1 MAVPDPDGPRA
12 GGPDAHD
19 DQPRPPAATTTPW
32 QPAKGRIYRAT
43 GEFDEPQTI
52 PNGFTPAP
60 QPVLPKTK
68 GPWALTHL
76 TTSLTGDILGSGRT
90 QLRRPEKKERGNWG
104 RIAVGMGIGILL
116 IAGASAVTAWLLG
129 MF

>member
-1 MAVPDPDGPRA
+1 MAAPDPDGPLA

-19 DQPRPPAATTTPW
+19 EQPRPPAATTTPW

-43 GEFDEPQTI
+43 GAFDEPQTI
-52 PNGFTPAP
+52 PDGFTP
-60 QPVLPKTK
+60 QPRPILPTTK

-76 TTSLTGDILGSGRT
+76 TTSLTGDILGTGRT
-90 QLRRPEKKERGNWG
+90 QLRHPEKKERGNWG
-104 RIAVGMGIGILL
+104 RIIVGMAIGILL
-116 IAGASAVTAWLLG
+116 IAGASVATAWLLG